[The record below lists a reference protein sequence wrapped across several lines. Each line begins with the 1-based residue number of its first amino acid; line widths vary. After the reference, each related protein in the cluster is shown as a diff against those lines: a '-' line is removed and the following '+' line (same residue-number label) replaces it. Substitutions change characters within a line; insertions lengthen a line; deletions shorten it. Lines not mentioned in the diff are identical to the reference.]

1 LQSLSISKLSP
12 ELPKKMATVNT
23 TTIYP
28 SAKFISTDGLG
39 DLQETVATPATK
51 AQLSHNGLTFK
62 AVTAGNDGNLISL
75 EIVGDNNATGLAF
88 TATGN
93 SITLTAETADAIP
106 ATEDA
111 LTHDGVTYKSAVD
124 GDSGIDVTI
133 LESQLADAI
142 SFSGSTLTIELDDL
156 VTNKTQGDILAL
168 YQGAGTSVTDAVEI
182 TVADSLGALA
192 TTLTNEPLTGG
203 VDEVPAVTI
212 ANYTQGQVSTA
223 FGVAPSGVTDLVTLE
238 VQDANAN
245 LSSLLGATNLSG
257 GNELV
262 AGSLEADADYIL
274 IKTSDIYG
282 LSADEANDGR
292 KVVWGLVDTAT
303 KVFEGLSDAP
313 DNFTM
318 SQGTLTSVANGTALR
333 RNYSIQA
340 FFAVENLDLKS
351 EA

>member
-1 LQSLSISKLSP
+1 
-12 ELPKKMATVNT
+12 MATVNT

-62 AVTAGNDGNLISL
+62 AVNAGSDGNLISL

-93 SITLTAETADAIP
+93 SITLTAETADAVP

-111 LTHDGVTYKSAVD
+111 LTHDGVTYRSAID
-124 GDSGIDVTI
+124 GDSGIQVTI
-133 LESQLADAI
+133 RESQVADAI
-142 SFSGSTLTIELDDL
+142 SYDDVALELTIDLDDV
-156 VTNKTQGDILAL
+156 VTNKTQGDVETL
-168 YQGAGTSVTDAVEI
+168 YASAPASVTDHVVI
-182 TVADSLGALA
+182 SVADALGALA
-192 TTLTNEPLTGG
+192 TTLTQEPLIGG
-203 VDEVPAVTI
+203 TDEVPAVTI

-223 FGVAPSGVTDLVTLE
+223 FGVAPAGVTTLVTLE